1 MCGWSESPV
10 LASMATA
17 AASPPPGYTSDL
29 NNPKDEIRTV
39 NIVTQAL
46 TLTFCTVFVWIR
58 GYHKF
63 RTVGLDLAVDDC
75 EWRPNCPRV
84 GWC

>member
-1 MCGWSESPV
+1 M

-75 EWRPNCPRV
+75 EWRPSCPRV

>member
-1 MCGWSESPV
+1 
-10 LASMATA
+10 MATA
-17 AASPPPGYTSDL
+17 AAPPPPGYTSDL
-29 NNPKDEIRTV
+29 LHPKDELRTV

-75 EWRPNCPRV
+75 KWGPNYHRKLADWRQT
-84 GWC
+84 